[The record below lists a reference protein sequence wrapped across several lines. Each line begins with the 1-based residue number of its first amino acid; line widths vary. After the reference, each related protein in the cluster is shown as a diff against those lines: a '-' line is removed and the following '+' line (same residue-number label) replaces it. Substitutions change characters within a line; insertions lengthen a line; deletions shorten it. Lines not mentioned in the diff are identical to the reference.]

1 VVSRKKNLVLRKKIT
16 ETRFNYGLSVSELA
30 IMAGIT
36 EEQLIEIESGVE
48 NDGFLNSDHCLD
60 CVVRLAKS
68 LGLSE
73 EVFLRARSQYIFTDI
88 EKKSAQ
94 LTENDTKLQDDGH
107 DMILLQRKIELLK
120 DFALSYEGS
129 ETLSDNA
136 KTELEA
142 NDKNFTFTSVVAPVA
157 LICFY
162 MGTLA
167 LHLITEKL

>member
-1 VVSRKKNLVLRKKIT
+1 MVSRGKKLVLRKKIT

-73 EVFLRARSQYIFTDI
+73 EFFLRSGSQYIFADT
-88 EKKSAQ
+88 EKKSTQ
-94 LTENDTKLQDDGH
+94 STENDTKLQDDGH
-107 DMILLQRKIELLK
+107 DMILLQRKIEFLK
-120 DFALSYEGS
+120 GFALSDGGS

-136 KTELEA
+136 ETVLEA
-142 NDKNFTFTSVVAPVA
+142 SDKNFTFTSVVAPVA

-162 MGTLA
+162 IGTLA

>member
-1 VVSRKKNLVLRKKIT
+1 MVSRKKNLVLRKKIT

-73 EVFLRARSQYIFTDI
+73 EVFLRAGSQYIFTDI
-88 EKKSAQ
+88 EKKTTQS
-94 LTENDTKLQDDGH
+94 TENDTKLQDDGH
-107 DMILLQRKIELLK
+107 NMILLQRKIELLK
-120 DFALSYEGS
+120 DFALSEGS
-129 ETLSDNA
+129 ETLSDNIE
-136 KTELEA
+136 TELKA
-142 NDKNFTFTSVVAPVA
+142 SDKNFTFTSVVAPVT

-162 MGTLA
+162 IGTLA

>member
-1 VVSRKKNLVLRKKIT
+1 MVSKKKNLILRKKIS

-60 CVVRLAKS
+60 CVVRLATS

-73 EVFLRARSQYIFTDI
+73 EVFLRSRSEYVFTDI
-88 EKKSAQ
+88 EKKLTQS
-94 LTENDTKLQDDGH
+94 TENDTKLQDDGH
-107 DMILLQRKIELLK
+107 DMILLQRKIEFLK
-120 DFALSYEGS
+120 DFALSDERS

-136 KTELEA
+136 ETVLEA
-142 NDKNFTFTSVVAPVA
+142 SDKNFTFTSVVAPVA

-162 MGTLA
+162 IGTMA

>member
-1 VVSRKKNLVLRKKIT
+1 MKKKLVLRKKIT

-73 EVFLRARSQYIFTDI
+73 EVFLRSGNEYVFTEID
-88 EKKSAQ
+88 KKLTQS
-94 LTENDTKLQDDGH
+94 TENDIKLQDDGH
-107 DMILLQRKIELLK
+107 DMILLQRKIEFLK
-120 DFALSYEGS
+120 DFALSDERS

-136 KTELEA
+136 ETVLEA
-142 NDKNFTFTSVVAPVA
+142 SDKNFTFTSVVAPVA

-162 MGTLA
+162 IGTLA

>member
-1 VVSRKKNLVLRKKIT
+1 MVSRKKNLVLRKKIT

-73 EVFLRARSQYIFTDI
+73 EVFLRAGSQYMFTDI
-88 EKKSAQ
+88 EKKTTQS
-94 LTENDTKLQDDGH
+94 TKNDTKLQDDGH
-107 DMILLQRKIELLK
+107 NMILLQRKIEL
-120 DFALSYEGS
+120 
-129 ETLSDNA
+129 
-136 KTELEA
+136 
-142 NDKNFTFTSVVAPVA
+142 
-157 LICFY
+157 
-162 MGTLA
+162 
-167 LHLITEKL
+167 

>member
-1 VVSRKKNLVLRKKIT
+1 MKKKLVLRKKIT

-73 EVFLRARSQYIFTDI
+73 EVFLRSGNEYVFTEID
-88 EKKSAQ
+88 KKLTQS
-94 LTENDTKLQDDGH
+94 TENDIKLQDDGH
-107 DMILLQRKIELLK
+107 DMILLQRKIEFLK
-120 DFALSYEGS
+120 DFALSNEGS
-129 ETLSDNA
+129 KTLSDNA
-136 KTELEA
+136 ETVLEA
-142 NDKNFTFTSVVAPVA
+142 SDKNFTFTSVVAPVA

-162 MGTLA
+162 IGTLA

>member
-1 VVSRKKNLVLRKKIT
+1 MKKKLVLRKKIT

-60 CVVRLAKS
+60 CVVGLAKS
-68 LGLSE
+68 VGLSE
-73 EVFLRARSQYIFTDI
+73 EVFLRSGNEYVFTEID
-88 EKKSAQ
+88 KKLTQS
-94 LTENDTKLQDDGH
+94 TENDIKLQDDGH
-107 DMILLQRKIELLK
+107 DMILLQRKIEFLK
-120 DFALSYEGS
+120 DFALSDEGS

-136 KTELEA
+136 ETVLEA
-142 NDKNFTFTSVVAPVA
+142 SDKNFTFNSVVAPVA

-162 MGTLA
+162 IGTLA

>member
-1 VVSRKKNLVLRKKIT
+1 MVSRKKKLVLRKKIT

-48 NDGFLNSDHCLD
+48 NDGFLNSEHCLD

-73 EVFLRARSQYIFTDI
+73 EVFLRSGSQYVFTDI
-88 EKKSAQ
+88 EKKLTQS
-94 LTENDTKLQDDGH
+94 TENDSQLQDDGH
-107 DMILLQRKIELLK
+107 DMIILQKKIEFLK
-120 DFALSYEGS
+120 DFALSDEVS

-136 KTELEA
+136 GTVLEA
-142 NDKNFTFTSVVAPVA
+142 SDKNFTFTSIVAPVA

-162 MGTLA
+162 IGTLT

>member
-1 VVSRKKNLVLRKKIT
+1 MVLGKKNVVLRKKIT

-30 IMAGIT
+30 IMAGLT
-36 EEQLIEIESGVE
+36 EEQLMEIESGVE

-73 EVFLRARSQYIFTDI
+73 EVFLKVETQYIFTDV
-88 EKKSAQ
+88 EKKLAQ
-94 LTENDTKLQDDGH
+94 SIKNDTELQDDGH
-107 DMILLQRKIELLK
+107 DIILLQRKIKFLQ
-120 DFALSYEGS
+120 DV
-129 ETLSDNA
+129 TLSGEGPRKLSGNA
-136 KTELEA
+136 ETMLEA
-142 NDKNFTFTSVVAPVA
+142 GDRNFTFTSLVAPVA

-162 MGTLA
+162 IGTLV

>member
-1 VVSRKKNLVLRKKIT
+1 MVSRKKKLVLRKKIT

-73 EVFLRARSQYIFTDI
+73 EVFLSSGSEYVFTDI
-88 EKKSAQ
+88 EKKLTQS
-94 LTENDTKLQDDGH
+94 TENDTKLQDDGH
-107 DMILLQRKIELLK
+107 DMILLQRKIEFLK
-120 DFALSYEGS
+120 GFALSDGGS

-136 KTELEA
+136 ETVLEA
-142 NDKNFTFTSVVAPVA
+142 SDKNFTFTSVVAPVA

-162 MGTLA
+162 IGTLA

>member
-1 VVSRKKNLVLRKKIT
+1 MKKKLVLRKKIT

-73 EVFLRARSQYIFTDI
+73 EVFLRSGNEYVFTEID
-88 EKKSAQ
+88 KKLTQS
-94 LTENDTKLQDDGH
+94 TENDIKLQDDGH
-107 DMILLQRKIELLK
+107 DMILLQRKIEFLK
-120 DFALSYEGS
+120 DFALSDEGS

-136 KTELEA
+136 ETVLEA
-142 NDKNFTFTSVVAPVA
+142 SDKNFTFNSVVAPVA

-162 MGTLA
+162 IGTLA

>member
-1 VVSRKKNLVLRKKIT
+1 MVSKKKNLILRKKIS

-36 EEQLIEIESGVE
+36 EEQLIEIESGVK

-73 EVFLRARSQYIFTDI
+73 EVFLRSRSEYVFTDI
-88 EKKSAQ
+88 EKKLTQS
-94 LTENDTKLQDDGH
+94 TENDTKLQDDGH
-107 DMILLQRKIELLK
+107 DMILLQRKIEFLK

-136 KTELEA
+136 ETLLEA
-142 NDKNFTFTSVVAPVA
+142 RDKNLTFSSVVAPVT

-162 MGTLA
+162 IGTLA